1 MPEYYK
7 SFTADSVYDLN
18 KNIEF
23 YKEKIKEE
31 YDEDVTVIIDI
42 TRDLAGEEKQVY
54 KNLQK
59 VVTKY
64 KYEYYVCISVINE
77 EEL

>member
-42 TRDLAGEEKQVY
+42 TRDLAGEEKQVL
-54 KNLQK
+54 KNMQK
-59 VVTKY
+59 VITHY

>member
-23 YKEKIKEE
+23 YKTRIKED
-31 YDEDVTVIIDI
+31 YGDDVTVIIDI
-42 TRDLAGEEKQVY
+42 TRDLAGEEKQVL
-54 KNLQK
+54 KNMQK
-59 VVTKY
+59 VITHY
-64 KYEYYVCISVINE
+64 KYEYYVCISIVTE

>member
-1 MPEYYK
+1 MDEYYK
-7 SFTADSVYDLN
+7 SFTAESVYDLN

-23 YKEKIKEE
+23 YKSKIKEE
-31 YDEDVTVIIDI
+31 YSEDTIVIIEI
-42 TRDLAGEEKQVY
+42 TRDLAGEEKQVL
-54 KNLQK
+54 KNMQK

-64 KYEYYVCISVINE
+64 KYEYYVCISIITD

>member
-7 SFTADSVYDLN
+7 SFTAESVYDLN

-23 YKEKIKEE
+23 YKAKIKED
-31 YDEDVTVIIDI
+31 YGDDVTVIIDI
-42 TRDLAGEEKQVY
+42 TRDLAGEEKQVL
-54 KNLQK
+54 KNMQK
-59 VVTKY
+59 VITYY
-64 KYEYYVCISVINE
+64 KYEYYVCISIVTE